1 MSLRQ
6 SLLEAIGESCAVAC
20 TKATQQR
27 NFSTDPTLAA
37 LLEAAMRAAAH
48 WKDDPDEWR
57 TQCMEVPQHQRAD
70 LLEHLQ
76 REYPNPT
83 ESKP

>member
-27 NFSTDPTLAA
+27 NFSNDPTLNA
-37 LLEAAMRAAAH
+37 LLEAAMRRCDQFNDSETAREDMREQVLEIPPH
-48 WKDDPDEWR
+48 LR
-57 TQCMEVPQHQRAD
+57 QD
-70 LLEHLQ
+70 LLDHFNQQE
-76 REYPNPT
+76 R
-83 ESKP
+83 KP

>member
-20 TKATQQR
+20 TRATQQR
-27 NFSTDPTLAA
+27 NFSPDPILNA

-48 WKDDPDEWR
+48 WKDDPDEWHR
-57 TQCMEVPQHQRAD
+57 QCMEVPPHQRAD

-76 REYPNPT
+76 RQYPNQT
-83 ESKP
+83 ESNS